1 MKLGFISDVHV
12 GNASVFPGS
21 VELGMNQ
28 RCRDTIDALRE
39 AVKCAWNMGVH
50 ELFILGDLF
59 DTHRPIPQ
67 MVKAVRDAL
76 AGVNVTILRGNHDAR
91 TDREHDDAISVIQSV
106 SSSSRIRVMSNPG
119 ALLVHGPRGQMARAI
134 VVPHRSD
141 RPMRQA
147 VKETVRGSD
156 LGGGLVNF
164 LLFHAGLQDDTTPA
178 YLRSD
183 DATVDTETLAEI
195 MQEREG
201 IAAAFCG
208 DWHTPKD
215 LFVCQ
220 DPRPVV
226 QVGSLVPTD
235 FGETGFDQHGLVTW
249 DLGSLYP
256 SRTIV
261 PGPRL
266 VKAPSPTP
274 ELWDEIAAKLAIG
287 EATKVY
293 ASFHPTT
300 RELADQARAEC
311 EANAAYL
318 EGWRVL
324 PDVHAVKERAGTQVQ
339 SVREARTL
347 DAALAAHCAALSLPA
362 GVTADEVYHR
372 VRAILSET

>member
-1 MKLGFISDVHV
+1 MRLGFISDVHV

-28 RCRDTIDALRE
+28 RCRDTIEVLRDAVGIAKRI
-39 AVKCAWNMGVH
+39 GVH

-67 MVKAVRDAL
+67 MVEAVRDAL
-76 AGVNVTILRGNHDAR
+76 SGINVTILRGNHDAR
-91 TDREHDDAISVIQSV
+91 TDHEHDDAISVLQGM
-106 SSSSRIRVMSNPG
+106 SSSRIRVVSKPCT
-119 ALLVHGPRGQMARAI
+119 LLVSLGGLQARAI

-141 RPMRQA
+141 HPMRQA

-156 LGGGLVNF
+156 LGGGMVNF

-183 DATVDTETLAEI
+183 EATVDTETLAEL

-201 IAAAFCG
+201 ISAAFCG
-208 DWHTPKD
+208 DWHAPKD
-215 LFVCQ
+215 LRVGGAQ
-220 DPRPVV
+220 RPVV

-235 FGETGFDQHGLVTW
+235 FGETGFERHGLVTW
-249 DLGSLYP
+249 DLVSYP
-256 SRTIV
+256 DRLTV
-261 PGPRL
+261 PGPRF

-274 ELWDEIAAKLAIG
+274 ELWDQIASKLTNG
-287 EATKVY
+287 EVTKVY

-324 PDVHAVKERAGTQVQ
+324 PDVHAVKERASTQVQ

-347 DAALAAHCAALSLPA
+347 DAALAAHCASLSLPV

-372 VRAILSET
+372 VRAILTET

>member
-1 MKLGFISDVHV
+1 
-12 GNASVFPGS
+12 
-21 VELGMNQ
+21 MNQ
-28 RCRDTIDALRE
+28 RCRDTIEALRR
-39 AVKCAWNMGVH
+39 AVAAAKRIGVH

-106 SSSSRIRVMSNPG
+106 SSSRICVVSKPTSFLLSEVGG
-119 ALLVHGPRGQMARAI
+119 ARARAI

-183 DATVDTETLAEI
+183 EATVDTDTLAEI

-220 DPRPVV
+220 DRRPVV

-261 PGPRL
+261 PGPRF

-274 ELWDEIAAKLAIG
+274 ELWDEIASKLALG

-324 PDVHAVKERAGTQVQ
+324 PDVHAVKERASTQVQ

-347 DAALAAHCAALSLPA
+347 DAALAAHCASLSLPA

-372 VRAILSET
+372 VRAILTET